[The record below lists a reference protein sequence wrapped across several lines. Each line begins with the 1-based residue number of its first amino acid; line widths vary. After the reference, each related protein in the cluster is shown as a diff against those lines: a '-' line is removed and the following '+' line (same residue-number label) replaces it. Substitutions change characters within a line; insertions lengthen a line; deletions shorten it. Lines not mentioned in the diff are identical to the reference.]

1 MATDHSRA
9 IISSLFAPPP
19 GSTAQ
24 PPESFIAYVQTF
36 EPIPDSQQRKP
47 RFLILSALR
56 DGRLKLHKAKQN
68 ANGTFSIGKTWALDD
83 LRQVE
88 VAKRMHQGR
97 MHPLEFTLIVN
108 GKTYRYET
116 DMPSSQQAAFLVTVV
131 RCWRRYMAGRGQP
144 DLNLIGFSVDSPNP
158 AASSQPSQQQR
169 PSTAS
174 SISSS
179 SRAPQQRP
187 PQSAS
192 SSYDASRPAHP
203 SQLGTGAG
211 AGPPPLSAS
220 ARSDYSQSSGPH
232 RPSSSSSSSRQPSMA
247 SDYPRQP
254 PPQQPPRP
262 SNASTYSYAAPGRPD
277 SPARRGSV
285 AAGAPP
291 PPGQPYG
298 RASPAPVAGGAGI
311 ERPSSAARKGSVPPP
326 PGRPDSR
333 QGSASA
339 SGPSPSSSSSA
350 LNGAPVAR
358 RLAEPSG
365 IGMGIEFG
373 APVGGTAAS
382 VGRASPTK
390 QRGML
395 LDEPGPSQSSSSRRK
410 SVGPAIG
417 RPSIPSA
424 SPSSSSRPPTPLVAP
439 TPRKPPV
446 EDAIDDATVLSNV
459 EEMLEGF
466 EWRGTVGAYSGSGS
480 GGMDGGE
487 GRKKGRGKADEIEK
501 RLIGEL
507 KALEAASIHAIM
519 ESDDR
524 VTGVIKHLDDALAEL
539 DRMDLMMGLYKTQ
552 LNLMTDDIAH
562 IESQNRGL
570 QVQTSNQRALLAE
583 LDKLMSTIHIPETD
597 LTALSQESLENPQ
610 GIEKLERAA
619 VTLYKALLS
628 TRDTAVG
635 DMAAASERIGEYRT
649 KASQFCKR
657 VFDFLSIMFK
667 FQIDQLLN
675 PKEGT
680 KARGQQLPSHAQMED
695 FLGRYCGLML
705 FVKEMDQGR
714 YQMICSAYFTA
725 MSDLHRQE
733 IQELMSALRG
743 QVKKATDDELEAT
756 FTARESPTIRQQSI
770 RRAGTLVRSPLEGG
784 RKDRDKDA
792 KLTASEAFSR
802 ALEQILPH
810 LSREQGFLADFLHIA
825 PLDASITFA
834 DYMMLETFFR
844 RGATSFLAVQARKG
858 MLKDVRNAMELVF
871 GWLEGE
877 IRDWIEGVLQRD
889 SMQIVGILATLDRFI
904 LQGEQDRNEFLMRTL
919 QKQYQ
924 KSLAALERSC
934 KEQIRSIE
942 QTKLTLKKRKGV
954 VPFVRVFPLFVA
966 RVESQLDGA
975 EALNIR
981 GVVNSQYER
990 IVATMFDCLQ
1000 QMAKMD
1006 GEGQG
1011 QAPGEGK
1018 DQLNYHVILIENMH
1032 HIIAVFSNKQKVPA
1046 LAPFVQQ
1053 AREKYDQN
1061 LAAYIRLILRRP
1073 LARVVDF
1080 FAGLEQLLRT
1090 TPPTEVSLHSAYTK
1104 SALRRTISDVRAKDL
1119 RKAIDALYK
1128 RVDKHFGNDI
1138 ASPSAEHTDV
1148 LKTVWKAC
1156 EDELGRL
1163 IGNWKGLVAK
1173 CYPDEKGGIEV
1184 GRTDIHNFFLN
1195 AQAA

>member
-9 IISSLFAPPP
+9 IISSLFSPPA

-47 RFLILSALR
+47 RFLILTALR

-116 DMPSSQQAAFLVTVV
+116 DLPSSQQAAFLVTVV

-144 DLNLIGFSVDSPNP
+144 DLNLVGFSVDSPNP
-158 AASSQPSQQQR
+158 AVSSQLSQQQR
-169 PSTAS
+169 PTTAS

-179 SRAPQQRP
+179 SRTPPPRP
-187 PQSAS
+187 PPSA
-192 SSYDASRPAHP
+192 SSYDAPRPAHP
-203 SQLGTGAG
+203 SHSGT
-211 AGPPPLSAS
+211 GPPPLSAS

-232 RPSSSSSSSRQPSMA
+232 RPSSSSSSSRQPSLA

-254 PPQQPPRP
+254 LPQQPPRP
-262 SNASTYSYAAPGRPD
+262 SNVSSTHSYTTPSRPD

-285 AAGAPP
+285 APGAPP

-298 RASPAPVAGGAGI
+298 RASPAPVVGGAGI
-311 ERPSSAARKGSVPPP
+311 ERPPSAARKGSVPPP

-333 QGSASA
+333 QGSAS
-339 SGPSPSSSSSA
+339 GPSPSSSTSA
-350 LNGAPVAR
+350 LSAVPVAR
-358 RLAEPSG
+358 RLAEPNG

-373 APVGGTAAS
+373 APVGGAAAS
-382 VGRASPTK
+382 VGRVSPTK

-395 LDEPGPSQSSSSRRK
+395 LDEPGPPQSSSSRRK
-410 SVGPAIG
+410 SVGPATG
-417 RPSIPSA
+417 RPGIPSS
-424 SPSSSSRPPTPLVAP
+424 SPSSSSRPSTPLLAP
-439 TPRKPPV
+439 TPRKPPI

-480 GGMDGGE
+480 GGIDGAE
-487 GRKKGRGKADEIEK
+487 GGKKGRGKADEIEK

-539 DRMDLMMGLYKTQ
+539 DRLDLMMGLYKAQ

-635 DMAAASERIGEYRT
+635 DMAAASERVGEYRT

-675 PKEGT
+675 PKAGT
-680 KARGQQLPSHAQMED
+680 KARGQRLPSHAQMEE

-705 FVKEMDQGR
+705 FVKEIDQGR

-733 IQELMSALRG
+733 IQELMNALRA
-743 QVKKATDDELEAT
+743 QVKKASDDELEAS
-756 FTARESPTIRQQSI
+756 FTVKESPTIRQQSI

-784 RKDRDKDA
+784 RKDRDKDG

-904 LQGEQDRNEFLMRTL
+904 LQGEQDRNEFLMRLL

-966 RVESQLDGA
+966 RVESQLEGA
-975 EALNIR
+975 ETLNIR

-1080 FAGLEQLLRT
+1080 FSGLEQLLRT

-1104 SALRRTISDVRAKDL
+1104 SALRRTITDVRAKDL
-1119 RKAIDALYK
+1119 RKAVDALYK

-1163 IGNWKGLVAK
+1163 VGNWKGLVAK

-1184 GRTDIHNFFLN
+1184 GRTDVHNFFLN